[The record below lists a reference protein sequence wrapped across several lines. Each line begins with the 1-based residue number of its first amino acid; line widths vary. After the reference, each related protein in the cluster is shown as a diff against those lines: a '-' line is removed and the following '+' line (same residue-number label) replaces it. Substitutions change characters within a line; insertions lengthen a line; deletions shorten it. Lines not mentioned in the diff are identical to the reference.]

1 MKMSGNTI
9 FITGGGSGIGQG
21 LASAFH
27 ALGNKVIISG
37 RREAALREMA
47 GTHPGMDFHTVDMRD
62 PAAIAELADWLVMT
76 HPDLNMLV
84 NNAGIMS
91 GDKTGSFMEDEL
103 TVATIET
110 NLLGPMRMTSALIE
124 HLKTKPEAIVANV
137 TSGLAFTPL
146 ASSAVYSATKAAL
159 HSWTLSLRFRLKGG
173 SVRVLE
179 VAPPWVRTDLMSGQ
193 RDEPRA
199 MPLDEFIKDTMEKF
213 AGDADE
219 VLVDR
224 VKMLRDNP
232 GPNEWAF
239 VEKFNDMLAH

>member
-27 ALGNKVIISG
+27 GLGNKVIIAG
-37 RREAALREMA
+37 RRKAALEETA
-47 GTHPGMDFHTVDMRD
+47 KTHPGMDFCTIDMRD
-62 PAAIAELADWLVMT
+62 PKNIAEVADWLVMT
-76 HPDLNMLV
+76 HPEVNVLV

-91 GDKTGSFMEDEL
+91 GDNTGGFMDDDL
-103 TVATIET
+103 SVATIET
-110 NLLGPMRMTSALIE
+110 NLLGPMSMTSSLIE
-124 HLKTKPEAIVANV
+124 HLKTRPDAVLVNV

-146 ASSAVYSATKAAL
+146 AHSAVYSATKAAL
-159 HSWTLSLRFRLKGG
+159 HSWTLSLRFRLRGT

-179 VAPPWVRTDLMSGQ
+179 LAPPWVRTDLMDG

-199 MPLDEFIKDTMEKF
+199 MPLQDFIDETMRAF
-213 AGDADE
+213 ATDADE
-219 VLVDR
+219 ILVER

-239 VEKFNDMLAH
+239 VEKFNAMLAH